1 MTMSSSVAGQSA
13 TSTTTTT
20 TTTAPATCI
29 QIPKRKDSTETIKPS
44 DSIFSSKSKTDSK
57 PRFERRYSAE
67 GLWKAVPAHKSTKR
81 VFTVGVSRSLSPSS
95 VASSATSQSHI
106 DTKAKSKRTHKRSNA
121 IHGAVS
127 ASQVGG
133 RVGDGKLSAN
143 YAAEEA
149 RQKEASSSLGT
160 RNGRQAVTSVSK
172 VNVSGTLVEPQ
183 QKTTENIGATLK
195 NGELDKESLKGEDSK
210 PDNASTGSRPPLRAV
225 NTKLALE
232 DEFCDIEHDSVESPR
247 ITIQIEDTSSRAVSP
262 SEIVGDDSSWS
273 GSVSSADFFDPV
285 PSLWVRF
292 SGSINQ
298 QIGSNCLS
306 KADPNVRRVSLNI
319 KPHQDH
325 VTFWDVE
332 SGEYL
337 KVTGRLEFSDLLHE
351 TYNHHAEI
359 YIRSFVGAPIRGV
372 EHEEE
377 PEFTLHYQ
385 EPQLRSDKDPFNRE
399 QKRIDLGSL
408 GRAKEDGMVDMPA
421 WAKAAFQDE
430 VHSEKDKKTQIST
443 SEWTES
449 VCELVPLRLKHFGI
463 PIPAKLF
470 ETRETRIFR
479 LEAKVSF
486 RSKFSAGQYQELEA
500 PMVQISVSHLHS
512 ARELGIRSHVPA
524 RNDFLKTG

>member
-1 MTMSSSVAGQSA
+1 MTTSPSVAEKPA
-13 TSTTTTT
+13 TTSTI
-20 TTTAPATCI
+20 TAPAACI

-44 DSIFSSKSKTDSK
+44 DSIFSSKSKTKSK
-57 PRFERRYSAE
+57 PIFQRQYSAE
-67 GLWKAVPAHKSTKR
+67 GLWKAAPAHKSTKR
-81 VFTVGVSRSLSPSS
+81 VFTTGVSRSSPSS

-106 DTKAKSKRTHKRSNA
+106 DAKFKSKRTHKRSNA

-127 ASQVGG
+127 TSEVGG

-149 RQKEASSSLGT
+149 RQKGASSSLGS
-160 RNGRQAVTSVSK
+160 RSGRQAVTSVSK
-172 VNVSGTLVEPQ
+172 VNASGTLVEPQ
-183 QKTTENIGATLK
+183 QKTTESTGATLK
-195 NGELDKESLKGEDSK
+195 NGELDKESLKGEEGK
-210 PDNASTGSRPPLRAV
+210 LENASTGSRPPLRAV
-225 NTKLALE
+225 NTELVLE
-232 DEFCDIEHDSVESPR
+232 DEDIEHDSDGSPR
-247 ITIQIEDTSSRAVSP
+247 ITIHVEDASSRAVSP

-273 GSVSSADFFDPV
+273 GSVSSADYFDPV
-285 PSLWVRF
+285 PSVWGRF

-319 KPHQDH
+319 KPRQDH

-332 SGEYL
+332 NGEYL

-385 EPQLRSDKDPFNRE
+385 EPRLRPDNGPFNRK

-408 GRAKEDGMVDMPA
+408 GRAKEDGMADMPVR
-421 WAKAAFQDE
+421 AKAAFQDE

-449 VCELVPLRLKHFGI
+449 VCELVPLRLKQFSI

-486 RSKFSAGQYQELEA
+486 RSKFSAGRYQELEA
-500 PMVQISVSHLHS
+500 PMVQVSVSHLHS

-524 RNDFLKTG
+524 RNDFHKTR